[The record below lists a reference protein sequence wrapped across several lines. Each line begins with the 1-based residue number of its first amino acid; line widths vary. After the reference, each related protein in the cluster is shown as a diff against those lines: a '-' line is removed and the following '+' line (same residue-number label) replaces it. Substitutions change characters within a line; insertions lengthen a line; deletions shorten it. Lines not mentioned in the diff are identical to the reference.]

1 MSSIKLKHSG
11 GNSVSLNPPTSAPTS
26 SEVAFKL
33 PNADGSAGQVLRTD
47 GSGNLS
53 WVDDQKGKILQVVQT
68 VENERRSN
76 VTTQNSYWTQ
86 STLNTSITPSATSS
100 KVLIEAVFP
109 VGISVNSRHVYA
121 AIYRDSTQI
130 GQSTSSGNN
139 IIEMTSGVFL
149 PNDFTVD
156 TLNIKFLDSPST
168 TSATTYSFRFYH
180 SQTGTATI
188 YLNRS
193 GSVSDRAE
201 DAYFIST
208 VTLSEVAA

>member
-1 MSSIKLKHSG
+1 MTIKLNGSTAG
-11 GNSVSLNPPTSAPTS
+11 SVALDAPAQTTG
-26 SEVAFKL
+26 
-33 PNADGSAGQVLRTD
+33 NADITFNLPVADGTAGQVLRTD

-100 KVLIEAVFP
+100 KVLVEAQFM
-109 VGISVNSRHVYA
+109 VGISVNNRHVYA

-130 GQSTSSGNN
+130 GQSSSSGNN
-139 IIEMTSGVFL
+139 IISVTSGVNMHADYVMAPL
-149 PNDFTVD
+149 YV
-156 TLNIKFLDSPST
+156 KFLDSPNT
-168 TSATTYSFRFYH
+168 TSSTTYSFRFYH
-180 SQTGTATI
+180 NQTGTATI
-188 YLNRS
+188 YLNRA
-193 GSVSDRAE
+193 GSVTDRAE

>member
-1 MSSIKLKHSG
+1 
-11 GNSVSLNPPTSAPTS
+11 
-26 SEVAFKL
+26 
-33 PNADGSAGQVLRTD
+33 
-47 GSGNLS
+47 
-53 WVDDQKGKILQVVQT
+53 
-68 VENERRSN
+68 
-76 VTTQNSYWTQ
+76 
-86 STLNTSITPSATSS
+86 
-100 KVLIEAVFP
+100 
-109 VGISVNSRHVYA
+109 
-121 AIYRDSTQI
+121 
-130 GQSTSSGNN
+130 
-139 IIEMTSGVFL
+139 MTSGVFL